1 MKQIFTTLLL
11 LTAAIIS
18 ANAEMRT
25 VWTGP
30 HSTGGWSGVDIP
42 STNFSSLEYGDK
54 LVFSVER
61 DIDGATAANQTYYQ
75 CQVNVWV
82 DGVGT
87 PILNGENGVINIE
100 NDDDIEVNL
109 TNEQVDLIKQNGM
122 SINGH
127 YVIFNNITAGT
138 EEGGSDITPDD
149 GTTTE
154 IWSGSKSL
162 GWDLSDNSINLSYD
176 SRGALAN
183 AKIGD
188 IITITF
194 TNAGENANIRI
205 GNPNGWTAFDS
216 DCETSPA
223 ASTGEQTFSYG
234 LLNATILGII
244 QRDGIIITGNAVTI
258 TKVELTTYP
267 DSYDAVAVTIG
278 TEGIATYSKSDKTI
292 DFTNSGI
299 TAYYASAVE
308 TGRVTL
314 TPISQVP
321 EYTGIIVKG
330 EPGTYEI
337 PVIDDIDGLGTNY
350 LKAIGDW
357 EQQISAS
364 AEGAS
369 LYIFNESDVTFSL
382 VAAGTTV
389 EANKAYLETP
399 TDITPAEGSIEL
411 EFEDE
416 GGTGINNIET
426 DKTEDDNYYNLQGM
440 RVEHPTRGI
449 YIHNG
454 KKVIIR

>member
-138 EEGGSDITPDD
+138 EEGGGDITPDD
-149 GTTTE
+149 GTASE
-154 IWSGSKSL
+154 VWSGSKSL
-162 GWDLSDNSINLSYD
+162 GWDFENNSINLSYD
-176 SRGALAN
+176 SKGALAN

-188 IITITF
+188 IITITY

-205 GNPNGWTAFDS
+205 GNPNGWEAFDS
-216 DCETSPA
+216 DSETSPA
-223 ASTGEQTFSYG
+223 ASTGEQTFSYEITE
-234 LLNATILGII
+234 ASILGII

-389 EANKAYLETP
+389 EANKASSRRLP
-399 TDITPAEGSIEL
+399 TLHPPKAALSL
-411 EFEDE
+411 SL
-416 GGTGINNIET
+416 
-426 DKTEDDNYYNLQGM
+426 KTKEEQA
-440 RVEHPTRGI
+440 
-449 YIHNG
+449 
-454 KKVIIR
+454 

>member
-1 MKQIFTTLLL
+1 M
-11 LTAAIIS
+11 
-18 ANAEMRT
+18 
-25 VWTGP
+25 
-30 HSTGGWSGVDIP
+30 
-42 STNFSSLEYGDK
+42 
-54 LVFSVER
+54 
-61 DIDGATAANQTYYQ
+61 
-75 CQVNVWV
+75 
-82 DGVGT
+82 
-87 PILNGENGVINIE
+87 
-100 NDDDIEVNL
+100 
-109 TNEQVDLIKQNGM
+109 
-122 SINGH
+122 
-127 YVIFNNITAGT
+127 
-138 EEGGSDITPDD
+138 
-149 GTTTE
+149 
-154 IWSGSKSL
+154 
-162 GWDLSDNSINLSYD
+162 
-176 SRGALAN
+176 
-183 AKIGD
+183 
-188 IITITF
+188 
-194 TNAGENANIRI
+194 
-205 GNPNGWTAFDS
+205 
-216 DCETSPA
+216 
-223 ASTGEQTFSYG
+223 
-234 LLNATILGII
+234 
-244 QRDGIIITGNAVTI
+244 
-258 TKVELTTYP
+258 
-267 DSYDAVAVTIG
+267 
-278 TEGIATYSKSDKTI
+278 
-292 DFTNSGI
+292 
-299 TAYYASAVE
+299 E

-416 GGTGINNIET
+416 GGTGINNIEI

>member
-122 SINGH
+122 SLNGH
-127 YVIFNNITAGT
+127 YVIFNNITART

-205 GNPNGWTAFDS
+205 GNPNGWEAFDS
-216 DCETSPA
+216 DSETSPA
-223 ASTGEQTFSYG
+223 ASTGEQTFSYEITE
-234 LLNATILGII
+234 ASILGII

-278 TEGIATYSKSDKTI
+278 TEGIATYSKNDKTI

-299 TAYYASAVE
+299 TAYYASSVG

-416 GGTGINNIET
+416 GGTGINNIEI

>member
-61 DIDGATAANQTYYQ
+61 DVDGATAANQTYYQ

-122 SINGH
+122 SLNGH

-138 EEGGSDITPDD
+138 EEGGGDITPDD
-149 GTTTE
+149 GTASE
-154 IWSGSKSL
+154 VWSGSKSL
-162 GWDLSDNSINLSYD
+162 GWDFENNSINLSYD
-176 SRGALAN
+176 SKGALAN

-188 IITITF
+188 IITITY

-205 GNPNGWTAFDS
+205 GNPNGWEAFDS
-216 DCETSPA
+216 DSETSPA
-223 ASTGEQTFSYG
+223 ASTGEQTFSYEITE
-234 LLNATILGII
+234 ASILGII

-389 EANKAYLETP
+389 EANKASSRRLP
-399 TDITPAEGSIEL
+399 TLHPPKAALSL
-411 EFEDE
+411 SL
-416 GGTGINNIET
+416 
-426 DKTEDDNYYNLQGM
+426 KTKEEQA
-440 RVEHPTRGI
+440 
-449 YIHNG
+449 
-454 KKVIIR
+454 

>member
-25 VWTGP
+25 VWTGTQEIGNWNWDTRLELP
-30 HSTGGWSGVDIP
+30 A
-42 STNFSSLEYGDK
+42 TNFATLAYGEQMVITMEQNTEDAGNEQW
-54 LVFSVER
+54 FQYEIIANDYVEGR
-61 DIDGATAANQTYYQ
+61 NPERTSITSGDLNANGDVEIT
-75 CQVNVWV
+75 
-82 DGVGT
+82 
-87 PILNGENGVINIE
+87 
-100 NDDDIEVNL
+100 L
-109 TNEQVDLIKQNGM
+109 TNEQVDLIRNYGL
-122 SINGH
+122 IVNGH
-127 YVIFNNITAGT
+127 FVTITNIAIGT
-138 EEGGSDITPDD
+138 EAGGGDTPDE

-154 IWSGSKSL
+154 LWSGSTAT
-162 GWDLSDNSINLSYD
+162 GSDWSGYVDLSYD
-176 SRGALAN
+176 NRGELAN

-188 IITITF
+188 VITVTF
-194 TNAGENANIRI
+194 TIDGENGHVQIAN
-205 GNPNGWTAFDS
+205 PDGWIAYDTNSSADVNNNEGS
-216 DCETSPA
+216 
-223 ASTGEQTFSYG
+223 EQTFAYEIPD
-234 LLNATILGII
+234 ATILYGIQKNGII
-244 QRDGIIITGNAVTI
+244 TRGHDITI

-278 TEGIATYSKSDKTI
+278 TEGIATYSKSDKSL
-292 DFTNSGI
+292 DFTG
-299 TAYYASAVE
+299 TAVKAYYASAVG

-416 GGTGINNIET
+416 GGTGINNIEI